1 MVINNTKMNK
11 VFVPNIPKVLPIT
24 RMIRDNTFIR
34 DVLIYDENK
43 RVVPRLSWYDPHD
56 KSWIPKNWFQDG
68 LAADMKYYFPKTPHS

>member
-1 MVINNTKMNK
+1 MNK

-43 RVVPRLSWYDPHD
+43 E
-56 KSWIPKNWFQDG
+56 
-68 LAADMKYYFPKTPHS
+68 